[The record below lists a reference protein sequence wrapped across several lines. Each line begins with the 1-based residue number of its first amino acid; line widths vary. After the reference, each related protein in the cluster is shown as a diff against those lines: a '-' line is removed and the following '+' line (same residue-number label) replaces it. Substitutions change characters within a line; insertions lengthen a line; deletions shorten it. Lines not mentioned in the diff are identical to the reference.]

1 MSRVQIYYKWV
12 QFKGEVKRQWG
23 RVTGDRLLQIEGD
36 LVKFAG
42 RLHEQEAS
50 RRAHAQSLGRTA

>member
-1 MSRVQIYYKWV
+1 MSRVQFYYKWV

-42 RLHEQEAS
+42 RLREQDAG
-50 RRAHAQSLGRTA
+50 RRARAQSLGRPA